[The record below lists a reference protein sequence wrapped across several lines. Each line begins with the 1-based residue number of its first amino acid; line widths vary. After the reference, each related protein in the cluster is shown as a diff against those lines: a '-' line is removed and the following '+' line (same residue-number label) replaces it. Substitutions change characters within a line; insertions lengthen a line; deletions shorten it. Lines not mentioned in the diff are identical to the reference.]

1 MSILTPTGMDALGL
15 FNIGG
20 QFLTLTN
27 SVFRQTSDV
36 TVANTTSATS
46 IVGSGAGSMTIPANT
61 LAVGVAIRLS
71 GAGVYSS
78 ALVLPGNLTITLS
91 TAGIAFTTSTLTG
104 LLLGASN
111 AGFDYS
117 LTMVIRSL
125 GSSGSASVAGT
136 FNYVAALTGAKLA
149 GDLNNSGNP
158 IAIDTT
164 VDNLIDVKATWSTAS
179 TSNTLK
185 STICMLEILR

>member
-1 MSILTPTGMDALGL
+1 MSVLTPTGMDAAGL

-36 TVANTTSATS
+36 TVANTTTSTS
-46 IVGSGAGSMTIPANT
+46 IVGSGSGSMTIPANS
-61 LAVGVAIRLS
+61 LSVGVAIRLS
-71 GAGVYSS
+71 GFGVYSS
-78 ALVLPGNLTITLS
+78 ATLLPGNLTITLS
-91 TAGIAFTTSTLTG
+91 TAGITFTTSTLTG
-104 LLLGASN
+104 ILVGASN

-125 GSSGSASVAGT
+125 GSSGTASVAGA
-136 FNYVAALTGAKLA
+136 FNYIAALTGAKLA

-164 VDNLIDVKATWSTAS
+164 VDNLIDIKATWSTAS
-179 TSNTLK
+179 ASNTLK
-185 STICMLEILR
+185 STICVLEILR